1 MYTIGLS
8 SFHKQVN
15 DYYHVID
22 LTMLS
27 IIFFIKSINW
37 RFLSEK
43 CTFFM
48 LSNKFNYSLHL
59 NIIILKNISTL
70 TMFQFSFPFF
80 LFALNCIDVMRVK
93 KVRSYEWRGRERE
106 RDGDKKELLSLI
118 SWWRLSF
125 LAVLGQISPRI
136 LSLSLDHV
144 FLSRCLKAIS
154 CVQ

>member
-1 MYTIGLS
+1 
-8 SFHKQVN
+8 
-15 DYYHVID
+15 
-22 LTMLS
+22 
-27 IIFFIKSINW
+27 
-37 RFLSEK
+37 
-43 CTFFM
+43 
-48 LSNKFNYSLHL
+48 
-59 NIIILKNISTL
+59 
-70 TMFQFSFPFF
+70 MFQFSFPFF

-93 KVRSYEWRGRERE
+93 KVRSYEWRGRERK

>member
-1 MYTIGLS
+1 MYTTGLS

-37 RFLSEK
+37 RLLSEK

-48 LSNKFNYSLHL
+48 LSNKFNYSLQL

-80 LFALNCIDVMRVK
+80 LFALNCIDAYK
-93 KVRSYEWRGRERE
+93 KGSLLWMARERE

-136 LSLSLDHV
+136 LSLSRPCVPLTVSESHFV
-144 FLSRCLKAIS
+144 RAIIR
-154 CVQ
+154 